1 MTTEPVARS
10 SSARATLALSC
21 VATLLVLINFT
32 APVSTVQTI
41 RTALGSGAAGQTWI
55 LGSISVGLA
64 ACLMMAGTLADD
76 FGRKRMFVIGGGLLA
91 LATVVCAVAPVT
103 PVFVLGRIVQGAASA
118 ALLASSLGLL
128 GHVFPPGP
136 ERARATGLWGAMV
149 GGGIAIGPVYS
160 ALLGKVTDWRV
171 TYWVIALA
179 AALVMLWGTRALEE
193 SRSAHRRSFDLA
205 GVLTLGGGIML
216 LIAGLTEGR
225 SGWTQPHVLVLLVAA
240 VLLLAAFVVVE
251 KRVAEPMLDLGL
263 LRRPAFVAS
272 IVGALMTGMGVI
284 GLMTYVPIAAQ
295 TMLGMSPLAS
305 AALLAFWSGLS
316 FVAAPQ
322 ARRFVALV
330 GDRLQVAAGL
340 VVCGVGELVLIG
352 ITEQSSWWRF
362 VPGLVLAGLGSG
374 VVNAAL
380 AGLAVRSV
388 PAHRVA
394 VGSAANNAS
403 RYLGSSLG
411 VALVAAVLAL
421 APRGGGAA
429 HEMGAGLTYAAAIS
443 GALTIAGAVLVALCR
458 ERPESES
465 PVESPRLASSV

>member
-1 MTTEPVARS
+1 M
-10 SSARATLALSC
+10 
-21 VATLLVLINFT
+21 ATLLVLINFT
-32 APVSTVQTI
+32 APVSTVQVI
-41 RTALGSGAAGQTWI
+41 KTALGSGPSGQTWI

-64 ACLMMAGTLADD
+64 ACLMVAGTLADD
-76 FGRKRMFVIGGGLLA
+76 YGRKRIFVIGGALLA
-91 LATVVCAVAPVT
+91 LATVVCAIAPST
-103 PVFVLGRIVQGAASA
+103 PVFVLGRIVQGGASA

-128 GHVFPPGP
+128 GHVFAPGP

-149 GGGIAIGPVYS
+149 GGGIAIGPVFS

-171 TYWVIALA
+171 TYGVLA
-179 AALVMLWGTRALEE
+179 VLAVLVMLWGIRTLEE
-193 SRSAHRRSFDLA
+193 SRSEHRRSFDIA
-205 GVLTLGGGIML
+205 GVLTLGLGITL

-225 SGWTQPHVLVLLVAA
+225 SGWTQPHVVIFLVAA
-240 VLLLAAFVVVE
+240 VLLLAGFVWVE
-251 KRVAEPMLDLGL
+251 KHVAEPMLDLGL
-263 LRRPAFVAS
+263 FRRPAFIAS
-272 IVGALMTGMGVI
+272 IVGALATGMGVI
-284 GLMTYVPIAAQ
+284 GLMTYVPTAAQ
-295 TMLGMSPLAS
+295 SMLGLSPLGS
-305 AALLAFWSGLS
+305 AGLLAFWSGLS

-322 ARRFVALV
+322 ARRFVTRV
-330 GDRLQVAAGL
+330 GDRHQVAVGL
-340 VVCGVGELVLIG
+340 VVCGIGELALIG
-352 ITEQSSWWRF
+352 IDEQSSWWRF

-429 HEMGAGLTYAAAIS
+429 HEMGTGMSYAAVIA
-443 GALTIAGAVLVALCR
+443 GVLTIVGAILVAVCR
-458 ERPESES
+458 ERPEPVSTVETSDS
-465 PVESPRLASSV
+465 PKLAQSV